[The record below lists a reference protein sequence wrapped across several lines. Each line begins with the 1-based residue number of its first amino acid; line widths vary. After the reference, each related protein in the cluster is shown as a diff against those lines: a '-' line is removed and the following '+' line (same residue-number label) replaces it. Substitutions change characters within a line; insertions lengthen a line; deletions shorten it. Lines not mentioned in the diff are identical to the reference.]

1 MDERLHSPY
10 YHYQPQTYP
19 PLPQHPV
26 ASNPRGS
33 VIVRALEDGDD
44 GLARWPRPGPPEP
57 QCGGHGGRHASSGGS
72 GGYYLGKNDDRLTY
86 SSFLGPGSS
95 HHRFDPRPP
104 HPPASTQHLL
114 PPAPASG
121 TSSPRSDL
129 SAVSPASLG
138 DITYEQLEERL
149 AQPSQMFRD
158 FSHSLETEH
167 RAPPQTDLNIDI
179 DDIFAKFNYLVR
191 GSSGVKTKPAAESIT
206 DTTPSED
213 TTRPEAESLKKIVH
227 DHDDGEGVK
236 DNYEDEEAKDAKR
249 PVQPCHVCG
258 DKAIAHLHYG
268 GICCYS
274 CKAFFR
280 RAVQSGKDKM
290 YKCKRDSDCE
300 VSVNTRKGCQ
310 RCRLEKCLSIG
321 MTARWVLSDEQC
333 EIRFGKGKGGKRKV
347 EEECE
352 RTGPPGKQMTF
363 DKVVYSKNDQEM
375 VDHMVSMYD
384 SSWEVLCFSERNAKL
399 VQEILNT
406 EKQKYSASEMNSM
419 VNTVIQ
425 RGIFAMNSNH
435 HFCQLGEQDR
445 KKLLT
450 KNMTEMC
457 LIRGALRFNV
467 ARKSFVIDL
476 KGEDRPNVETPVQAE
491 IKQDS
496 LQNLYASEGIT
507 RWDVCVTNVCI
518 YFIYSYI
525 LSTILQMMDRI
536 KRMDLPTEAFIIMIN
551 IVGFASDGLNLDNQQ
566 FVEETQSHYMNLLYR
581 Y

>member
-1 MDERLHSPY
+1 M
-10 YHYQPQTYP
+10 
-19 PLPQHPV
+19 
-26 ASNPRGS
+26 G
-33 VIVRALEDGDD
+33 
-44 GLARWPRPGPPEP
+44 
-57 QCGGHGGRHASSGGS
+57 
-72 GGYYLGKNDDRLTY
+72 
-86 SSFLGPGSS
+86 
-95 HHRFDPRPP
+95 
-104 HPPASTQHLL
+104 
-114 PPAPASG
+114 
-121 TSSPRSDL
+121 
-129 SAVSPASLG
+129 AVSPASLG

-158 FSHSLETEH
+158 FSRSLDTEAGP
-167 RAPPQTDLNIDI
+167 REPPHTHTDLNIDI

-191 GSSGVKTKPAAESIT
+191 GTGLATNSGSSESNNNAKMTDEGNPPPEKGESQEDHEEDAE
-206 DTTPSED
+206 
-213 TTRPEAESLKKIVH
+213 H
-227 DHDDGEGVK
+227 DHDEDVK
-236 DNYEDEEAKDAKR
+236 DDKR

-300 VSVNTRKGCQ
+300 VSVNTRRGCQ
-310 RCRLEKCLSIG
+310 KCRLEKCRSIG
-321 MTARWVLSDEQC
+321 MTASWVLSDEQC

-347 EEECE
+347 EDSNQEIEVQQTTSE
-352 RTGPPGKQMTF
+352 QPPEKQMTF
-363 DKVVYSKNDQEM
+363 DKIVYSTNDQEM
-375 VDHMVSMYD
+375 VDHMVAIYD
-384 SSWEVLCFSERNAKL
+384 SSWEVLTFSERNAKL

-406 EKQKYSASEMNSM
+406 EKKKYSSKEMNSM

-435 HFCQLGEQDR
+435 HFRQLGEDDR
-445 KKLLT
+445 KKLLM

-496 LQNLYASEGIT
+496 LKNLYASEGIT
-507 RWDVCVTNVCI
+507 R
-518 YFIYSYI
+518 
-525 LSTILQMMDRI
+525 
-536 KRMDLPTEAFIIMIN
+536 
-551 IVGFASDGLNLDNQQ
+551 
-566 FVEETQSHYMNLLYR
+566 
-581 Y
+581 